1 MFDVPSPPVR
11 FPSAS
16 RPTPVMNE
24 HFDVIIIGTGAGG
37 GTLLHRLAASGKRI
51 LILERG
57 PFLPREKDNWNYHG
71 SFKYYSPEVMFNKDG
86 GEIRPGFSY
95 HVGGNTKVYG
105 AALFRLRE
113 KDFESFQ
120 HRDGISPGWPIK
132 YRDWEDYYSQA
143 EKLYEVHGKA
153 GEDPTEPWRAKDY
166 PFPPVSHEPRIAEVF
181 EILKARGLKPYPAPM
196 GVHLNEAMKHLSPC
210 IRCDTCD
217 GYPCLVGAK
226 SDAEV
231 MAVRPALFR
240 QFQNHLISTGLQPGG
255 RSQGNTSAASAAS
268 SSSQN
273 PLKRLESSSCFS
285 TGLKPGANESENT
298 GNAVPTP
305 NITLLTEA
313 KVLQLQTN
321 VSGREVTG
329 VVAQV
334 KGETRVFRGDIVV
347 VACGAVNSAA
357 LLLRSANDRHPRG
370 LANNSSGLVGRNLM
384 KHVLGSLI
392 AVTNAQINPSKFQKT
407 MAINDFYWGE
417 PGYDFPM
424 GNIQLMGKTVMD
436 GLVGQEARYAPLTL
450 EEVAKCSVDWWL
462 TTEDLPDARNQVR
475 TDGDKIVIDYT
486 ENNSEPFARLNK
498 RWETILREIDSV
510 SAPKATTGYF
520 QTKMPMHSL
529 GHQVGTCKFGE
540 DPATSVLDLN
550 CRAHDVDNL
559 YVVDGS
565 FFVSSG
571 AVNPTL
577 TIVAN
582 ALRVGD
588 HLLER
593 LGANVAADVR
603 RRTLRHE
610 DLRLPTSAATTET
623 AMA

>member
-1 MFDVPSPPVR
+1 
-11 FPSAS
+11 
-16 RPTPVMNE
+16 MNE

-51 LILERG
+51 LVLERG
-57 PFLPREKDNWNYHG
+57 PFLPREKENWNYFG
-71 SFKYYSPEVMFNKDG
+71 SFKYYSSEVMFNKDG

-113 KDFESFQ
+113 KDFEAYQ
-120 HRDGISPGWPIK
+120 HRDGLSPEWPIK
-132 YRDWEDYYSQA
+132 YRDWENYYAQA
-143 EKLYEVHGKA
+143 EELYQVHGQA
-153 GEDPTEPWRAKDY
+153 GADPTEPWRAGDY
-166 PFPPVSHEPRIAEVF
+166 PFPPISHEPRIAETF
-181 EILKARGLKPYPAPM
+181 AALQQRGLKPYPAPM
-196 GVHLNEAMKHLSPC
+196 GVRLNEAAPHQSAC

-226 SDAEV
+226 SDADV
-231 MAVRPALFR
+231 LCVRPALKNAEQSPLLSPALSSLR
-240 QFQNHLISTGLQPGG
+240 NGGEGG
-255 RSQGNTSAASAAS
+255 RRPGEEVS
-268 SSSQN
+268 S
-273 PLKRLESSSCFS
+273 PLKF
-285 TGLKPGANESENT
+285 AD
-298 GNAVPTP
+298 
-305 NITLLTEA
+305 ITFLTEA
-313 KVLQLQTN
+313 KVLRMHTSP
-321 VSGREVTG
+321 SGREITG
-329 VVAQV
+329 VVAEV
-334 KGETRVFRGDIVV
+334 KGELREFSGDIVV
-347 VACGAVNSAA
+347 VSCGAVNSAA

-384 KHVLGSLI
+384 KHVLGSLV
-392 AVTNAQINPSKFQKT
+392 AVTTLKPNPSKFQKT

-417 PGYDFPM
+417 PAYEFPM
-424 GNIQLMGKTVMD
+424 GNIQLMGKTVIE
-436 GLVGQEARYAPLTL
+436 GLRGYEAKYAPLTIQ
-450 EEVAKCSVDWWL
+450 EVAKNSIDCWL
-462 TTEDLPDARNQVR
+462 TTEDLPDVKNQVR
-475 TDGDKIVIDYT
+475 VAGTDRIVIDYT
-486 ENNSEPFARLNK
+486 ENNSEPFERLNA
-498 RWETILREIDSV
+498 RWETILREIDSAA
-510 SAPKATTGYF
+510 APKATTGYF

-540 DPATSVLDLN
+540 DPKTSVLDLN

-593 LGANVAADVR
+593 LGATDTAM
-603 RRTLRHE
+603 LRHG
-610 DLRLPTSAATTET
+610 ATMKNPVVPEM

>member
-1 MFDVPSPPVR
+1 MS
-11 FPSAS
+11 
-16 RPTPVMNE
+16 E

-37 GTLLHRLAASGKRI
+37 GTLLNRLAPSGKNI
-51 LILERG
+51 LVLERG
-57 PFLPREKDNWNYHG
+57 PFLPREQDNWSYKG
-71 SFKYYSPEVMFNKDG
+71 SFKYYSSEKMFNKAG
-86 GEIRPGFSY
+86 GEIYPGFSY

-113 KDFESFQ
+113 KDFESFR
-120 HRDGISPGWPIK
+120 HRDGVSPEWPIK
-132 YRDWEDYYSQA
+132 YRDWENYYTQA
-143 EKLYEVHGKA
+143 EELFQVHGKA

-166 PFPPVSHEPRIAEVF
+166 PFPPISHEPRIAEVF
-181 EILKARGLKPYPAPM
+181 QTLKARGLKPYPAPM
-196 GVHLNEAMKHLSPC
+196 GVRLNEAAMNASPC
-210 IRCDTCD
+210 IRCATCD
-217 GYPCLVGAK
+217 GYPCMVGAK
-226 SDAEV
+226 SDADV
-231 MAVRPALFR
+231 LGVRPVMD
-240 QFQNHLISTGLQPGG
+240 QTN
-255 RSQGNTSAASAAS
+255 
-268 SSSQN
+268 
-273 PLKRLESSSCFS
+273 
-285 TGLKPGANESENT
+285 
-298 GNAVPTP
+298 V
-305 NITLLTEA
+305 TLVTEA
-313 KVLQLQTN
+313 KVLRLLTSA
-321 VSGREVTG
+321 SGREASG
-329 VVAQV
+329 VVAEV
-334 KGETRVFRGDIVV
+334 KGEPMTFTGDIVV
-347 VACGAVNSAA
+347 VSCGAVNSAA

-392 AVTNAQINPSKFQKT
+392 AVTNAKVNPSKFQKT

-417 PGYDFPM
+417 PGYEFPM

-436 GLVGQEARYAPLTL
+436 GLIGQEAKYAPLTL

-475 TDGDKIVIDYT
+475 TGGDKIVIDYT
-486 ENNSEPFARLNK
+486 ENNSEPFARLNA
-498 RWETILREIDSV
+498 RWETILREIDSAN
-510 SAPKATTGYF
+510 SPKATSGYF

-540 DPATSVLDLN
+540 DPKTSVLDLN

-593 LGANVAADVR
+593 LGARSAESASSPRSNG
-603 RRTLRHE
+603 TLKQPVVPE
-610 DLRLPTSAATTET
+610 LT
-623 AMA
+623 AIA

>member
-1 MFDVPSPPVR
+1 
-11 FPSAS
+11 
-16 RPTPVMNE
+16 MNE

-37 GTLLHRLAASGKRI
+37 GTLLNRLAPSGKKI
-51 LILERG
+51 LVLERG
-57 PFLPREKDNWNYHG
+57 PFLPREQENWSYKG
-71 SFKYYSPEVMFNKDG
+71 SFKYYSSEKMFNKDG
-86 GEIRPGFSY
+86 GEIYPGFSY

-113 KDFESFQ
+113 KDFESFR
-120 HRDGISPGWPIK
+120 HRDGISPEWPIK
-132 YRDWEDYYSQA
+132 YHDWENYYAQA
-143 EKLYEVHGKA
+143 EEFFQVHGKA
-153 GEDPTEPWRAKDY
+153 GEDPTEPWRANDY
-166 PFPPVSHEPRIAEVF
+166 PFPPISHEPRIAEVF
-181 EILKARGLKPYPAPM
+181 QTLKARGLKPYPAPM
-196 GVHLNEAMKHLSPC
+196 GVRLNEAARNASQC
-210 IRCDTCD
+210 IRCATCD
-217 GYPCLVGAK
+217 GYPCMVDAK
-226 SDAEV
+226 SDADV
-231 MAVRPALFR
+231 LGVRPVMDKS
-240 QFQNHLISTGLQPGG
+240 N
-255 RSQGNTSAASAAS
+255 
-268 SSSQN
+268 
-273 PLKRLESSSCFS
+273 
-285 TGLKPGANESENT
+285 
-298 GNAVPTP
+298 V
-305 NITLLTEA
+305 TLVTEA
-313 KVLQLQTN
+313 KVLRLMTSA
-321 VSGREVTG
+321 SGREVSG
-329 VVAQV
+329 VVAEV
-334 KGETRVFRGDIVV
+334 KGEPTTFTGDIVV
-347 VACGAVNSAA
+347 VSCGAVNSAA

-370 LANNSSGLVGRNLM
+370 LGNNSSGLVGRNLM

-392 AVTNAQINPSKFQKT
+392 AVTNAKVNPSKFQKT

-417 PGYDFPM
+417 PGYEFPM

-436 GLVGQEARYAPLTL
+436 GLIGQEAKYSPLTL

-462 TTEDLPDARNQVR
+462 TTEDLPSTRNQVR

-486 ENNSEPFARLNK
+486 ENNTEPFARLNA
-498 RWETILREIDSV
+498 RWETILREIDSA

-540 DPATSVLDLN
+540 DAKTSVLDLN

-593 LGANVAADVR
+593 LGARSAESAN
-603 RRTLRHE
+603 
-610 DLRLPTSAATTET
+610 LPRSNGTVKQPIVPELTTI
-623 AMA
+623 A